1 MEHDQMIDFLI
12 GVEDLLHNIEN
23 QTPTLS
29 EVGKMNL
36 YIAANSVA
44 KSILEIKKLKEGDN
58 DSRNQET

>member
-1 MEHDQMIDFLI
+1 MEPDQMIDFLI

-44 KSILEIKKLKEGDN
+44 KSILEIKKLKEGEN
-58 DSRNQET
+58 D